1 MFKFFKKYWPV
12 AGIALILI
20 VICFYWLKSVGEI
33 GGEFDIGSVGY
44 EDGLKL
50 ENIHYVQDD
59 PDGGIKWTLDAGKVK
74 FTEDNQRI
82 SFDNF
87 KLSLS
92 PGSGQNIKL
101 SGDSGS
107 FDRKLKKLEL
117 KGRLKG
123 FTNDGYSITTEHI
136 IFKQDEG
143 LLSSDESVDLAGPF
157 INVKGRGLQLD
168 IGKMNLKILSDVT
181 TIIDKALLVP

>member
-1 MFKFFKKYWPV
+1 MFKFIRKYWPV
-12 AGIALILI
+12 AGIAIILI
-20 VICFYWLKSVGEI
+20 IIGFYLLKSGSEI
-33 GGEFDIGSVGY
+33 IGEFNIGSIGQ
-44 EDGLKL
+44 EGGLKL
-50 ENIHYVQDD
+50 ENIHYVQDN
-59 PDGGIKWTLDAGKVK
+59 PDEGIKWMLDAGKVK
-74 FTEDNQRI
+74 FTDDNRFI

-87 KLSLS
+87 ELNLS
-92 PGSGQNIKL
+92 PDYESNIRL
-101 SGDSGS
+101 IGDSGN

-117 KGRLKG
+117 KGSLKG